1 MIEYLSGIFTPNT
14 IRLLANGTK
23 ITIYVT
29 LIAGSLGLII
39 GLIAGLGRLSK
50 VRIFRIIAGIYVEF
64 FRGTPLLVQ
73 LFILYFGLPSL
84 PFIEPMSAFWTGT
97 IGLMLYVGAYYAE
110 IIRGAFNAVPSGQ
123 KEAAQVLGL
132 GSFDTYRFVLIPQ
145 AVRIAVPGLGNQFI
159 SLIKDSTLVSVITVN
174 ELLLAGRNVISRT
187 FEPMTV
193 YLTIALVY
201 LVLSNLTAVAIGAI
215 ERRYNRPYRQ
225 AR

>member
-1 MIEYLSGIFTPNT
+1 MIEYLSGIFTPNS
-14 IRLLANGTK
+14 IRLLANGAK

-29 LIAGSLGLII
+29 LIAGTLGLVLGLIS
-39 GLIAGLGRLSK
+39 ALGRMSK
-50 VRIFRIIAGIYVEF
+50 VRILRILSSIYIEF

-84 PFIEPMSAFWTGT
+84 SFIEPMSAFWTGV
-97 IGLMLYVGAYYAE
+97 IGLTLYIGAYYAE
-110 IIRGAFNAVPSGQ
+110 IIRGAFNAVPVGQ
-123 KEAAQVLGL
+123 QEAAQVLGL
-132 GSFDTYRFVLIPQ
+132 RTFDTYRFVLVPQ

-193 YLTIALVY
+193 YLAIALIY
-201 LVLSNLTAVAIGAI
+201 LILSNLTAVAIGAI
-215 ERRYNRPYRQ
+215 ERRYNRPYRG